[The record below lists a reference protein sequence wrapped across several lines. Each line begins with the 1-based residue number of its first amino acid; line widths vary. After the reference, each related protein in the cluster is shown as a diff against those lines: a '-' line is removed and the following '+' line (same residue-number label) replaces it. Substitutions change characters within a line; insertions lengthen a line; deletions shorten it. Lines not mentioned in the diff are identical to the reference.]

1 MSYDRR
7 PSNWYAMDYTAQRE
21 WEDQD
26 RKRQRA
32 LDEAE
37 DDARR
42 AREDAERQ
50 GYYDLRRI
58 NALREE
64 ANEYAEEAGQLTKQ
78 NADLRERLRRAEQFI
93 HDRALDDDYRVFLLM
108 VAESR
113 RRLVLEEDE

>member
-1 MSYDRR
+1 
-7 PSNWYAMDYTAQRE
+7 MDYTAQRE

-58 NALREE
+58 NALRE
-64 ANEYAEEAGQLTKQ
+64 
-78 NADLRERLRRAEQFI
+78 
-93 HDRALDDDYRVFLLM
+93 
-108 VAESR
+108 
-113 RRLVLEEDE
+113 